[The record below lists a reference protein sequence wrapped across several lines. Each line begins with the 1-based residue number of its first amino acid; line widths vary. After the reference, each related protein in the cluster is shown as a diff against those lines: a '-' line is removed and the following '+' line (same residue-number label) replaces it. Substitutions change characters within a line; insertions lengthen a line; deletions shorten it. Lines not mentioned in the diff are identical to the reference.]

1 MLYIDNS
8 ANTLQSDR
16 LLLQLAPTKFEM
28 DLHDTSMF
36 KKQDLMIQRL
46 KMLIKA
52 GADVKQQP
60 DSNGVHQ
67 DKFQAQPLLYNAIT
81 NGLPFDFIVALI
93 ESGADVNYGI
103 FTEYLKEN
111 MLTYAV
117 NHP

>member
-28 DLHDTSMF
+28 DLHDIVGRDDSVKF

-52 GADVKQQP
+52 GADIKQQP

-67 DKFQAQPLLYNAIT
+67 DKFQAGLCYIIMQSQTVYHSISLLR
-81 NGLPFDFIVALI
+81 
-93 ESGADVNYGI
+93 
-103 FTEYLKEN
+103 
-111 MLTYAV
+111 
-117 NHP
+117 